1 MSHAHRRRPSAAARD
16 RSQPMGRRLIGAAAL
31 VLAALVLVPWLVG
44 RLTRW
49 PLGPT
54 LAAGIALP
62 PALYHWFR
70 HVQGARPR
78 QAAALSVAYAVLA
91 VVILWFLG
99 TT

>member
-1 MSHAHRRRPSAAARD
+1 MSHARRRRPSAAARD
-16 RSQPMGRRLIGAAAL
+16 HSPPAGRRLIGAAAL

-44 RLTRW
+44 HLTRW

-54 LAAGIALP
+54 LAAAVTLP

-91 VVILWFLG
+91 VLILWFWS